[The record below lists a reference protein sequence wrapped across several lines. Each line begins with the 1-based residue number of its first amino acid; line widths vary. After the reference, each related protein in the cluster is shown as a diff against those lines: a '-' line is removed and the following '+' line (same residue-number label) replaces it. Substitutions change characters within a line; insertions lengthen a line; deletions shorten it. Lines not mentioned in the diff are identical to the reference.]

1 LAETTTIEALSP
13 SELARTIRSA
23 LENVGS
29 GWVEGEV
36 QGMNVWRTRNAFFE
50 LADEDTRLRCAIWG
64 IYDRLPIELAD
75 GMRVQ
80 VHFERID
87 FRGKRGELQL
97 RITKVREVGEGE
109 LIRRA
114 VETLAVLRA
123 EGRCEPERKPPLPR
137 FPRRIGLVAGR
148 GSDAY
153 IDVTTHVRERF
164 PAARILLCPARVS
177 GVDAV
182 PSLID
187 ALGTLELVDDVDV
200 IVLARGGGSVAD
212 LSCFDDLRLCRAISA
227 LKTPVAVALAHTRH
241 RPNAYEVAAAGANV
255 PAKVADLIVP
265 SAAELSSELARTEKT
280 FGTAINDLRA
290 LSPALGLAQRKL
302 DGKQQLEVWRLRI
315 DRSEGELVA
324 NGERF
329 FAAKR
334 DALRLQDELIDHA
347 AAAVPTPAA
356 LEPSRATFERAE
368 TRVLSECALER
379 QELGRLSDLL
389 TRGAAAAIT
398 RERQRLTHLADL
410 LDARDYLKRGFAAV
424 RDVTGRLRT
433 SAAALTAGEP
443 VAIEFID
450 GTAQAQITDI
460 TTGR

>member
-1 LAETTTIEALSP
+1 
-13 SELARTIRSA
+13 
-23 LENVGS
+23 
-29 GWVEGEV
+29 
-36 QGMNVWRTRNAFFE
+36 MNIWKTRNAFFE

-80 VHFERID
+80 AHVERID

-97 RITKVREVGEGE
+97 RINTVREVGEGE

-114 VETLAVLRA
+114 AETLAVLRA

-164 PAARILLCPARVS
+164 AAARILLCPALVS

-212 LSCFDDLRLCRAISA
+212 LACFDDLRLCRAIST
-227 LKTPVAVALAHTRH
+227 LKTPVVAALAHTRH
-241 RPNAYEVAAAGANV
+241 RPNAYEVATAGANV

-280 FGTAINDLRA
+280 FGAAITDLRA
-290 LSPALGLAQRKL
+290 LSPALALAQRKL
-302 DGKQQLEVWRLRI
+302 DGQRQLELWRLRI
-315 DRSEGELVA
+315 DRAEGELVA
-324 NGERF
+324 KGERF

-334 DALRLQDELIDHA
+334 DALRLLDELLDRA
-347 AAAVPTPAA
+347 AAAVPKPAA
-356 LEPSRATFERAE
+356 LEPSRATLKRAA
-368 TRVLSECALER
+368 TRVLSDCALER
-379 QELGRLSDLL
+379 QQLARLGDLL
-389 TRGAAAAIT
+389 ARSGTATTT
-398 RERQRLTHLADL
+398 RERQRLAHVTDL
-410 LDARDYLKRGFAAV
+410 LDARDYLRRGFAAV
-424 RDVTGRLRT
+424 RDLTGRLRT
-433 SAAALTAGEP
+433 SASALSPDEP
-443 VAIEFID
+443 VAIEFVD
-450 GTAQAQITDI
+450 GTAQARITEI